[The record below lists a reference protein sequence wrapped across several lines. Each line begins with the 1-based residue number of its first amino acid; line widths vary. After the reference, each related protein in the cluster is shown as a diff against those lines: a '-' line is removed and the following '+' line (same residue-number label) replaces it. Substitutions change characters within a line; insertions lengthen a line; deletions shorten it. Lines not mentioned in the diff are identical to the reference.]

1 MSTPI
6 HLPGMFRAQISS
18 VVRCASL
25 LLPLSFCEVQDG
37 EESANFVSQL
47 SPSLQSSVLSPSSAH
62 CETQSSRKKP
72 HFPFVILGGGTTA
85 YSAIEAIRQ
94 TSPKSDI
101 LVISSESVLP
111 NLHRGDMYH
120 NNDEGRVE
128 IGDDFL
134 SSYNEWRRH
143 ITSKLA
149 SEPDAYNVSEDDEDM
164 GGGTSEGK
172 GRVSLLLRQKDIKI
186 DKDSKVLSLEKGGE
200 IKFNKLLI
208 ATAGR
213 PKSFYVLGDMVN
225 GERIKGD
232 GFGEDCINSLFSLSD
247 FERLEGVIKD
257 ITETKNKKERTI
269 VVIGGGFLGTE
280 ISLAMAKR
288 ARHHNSTS
296 DRDAPPVKVMQ
307 IYAESAPLASY
318 LPKYLS
324 DDVKDRLERH
334 GVSHITERLV
344 TDLHVKQ
351 DETDEYGNGRSKCKM
366 HLVGTSRSNI
376 DADYVIM
383 ASSTI
388 SPSTEVAEASG
399 IELDVVNGGIV
410 VNDNF
415 EVGNGIYAAG
425 VVASYF
431 DPNLGRRRV
440 NRYDHSVNS
449 GLLAGYN
456 MVTSG
461 QGEGIQVRY
470 DHQPA
475 VRSNL
480 EDINVQCESVGECNS
495 DLETVGV
502 WIDRDRDDELK
513 NGGELL
519 SDVSCMSKYRRGVVY
534 YLNNNKVAGVVL
546 WNCSDL
552 LERAR
557 DIIRLAPD
565 VTDKRKL
572 IRSIPL
578 APDDWLFVVRTKS
591 RENVRNLATEDQREY
606 LVERKFEK
614 SNGPARKVR
623 EVGGY

>member
-415 EVGNGIYAAG
+415 EVGNGVYAAG

-534 YLNNNKVAGVVL
+534 YLNNNKVTGVVL

>member
-25 LLPLSFCEVQDG
+25 LLPLSFCEVHGG
-37 EESANFVSQL
+37 EEGANFVSQL

-296 DRDAPPVKVMQ
+296 GHDAPPVKVMQ

-351 DETDEYGNGRSKCKM
+351 DETDEYGNGRSK
-366 HLVGTSRSNI
+366 VRRTI
-376 DADYVIM
+376 
-383 ASSTI
+383 STI
-388 SPSTEVAEASG
+388 FVAK
-399 IELDVVNGGIV
+399 D
-410 VNDNF
+410 
-415 EVGNGIYAAG
+415 
-425 VVASYF
+425 
-431 DPNLGRRRV
+431 
-440 NRYDHSVNS
+440 
-449 GLLAGYN
+449 
-456 MVTSG
+456 
-461 QGEGIQVRY
+461 
-470 DHQPA
+470 
-475 VRSNL
+475 
-480 EDINVQCESVGECNS
+480 
-495 DLETVGV
+495 
-502 WIDRDRDDELK
+502 
-513 NGGELL
+513 
-519 SDVSCMSKYRRGVVY
+519 
-534 YLNNNKVAGVVL
+534 
-546 WNCSDL
+546 
-552 LERAR
+552 
-557 DIIRLAPD
+557 
-565 VTDKRKL
+565 
-572 IRSIPL
+572 
-578 APDDWLFVVRTKS
+578 
-591 RENVRNLATEDQREY
+591 
-606 LVERKFEK
+606 
-614 SNGPARKVR
+614 
-623 EVGGY
+623 

>member
-1 MSTPI
+1 
-6 HLPGMFRAQISS
+6 MFRAQISS

-534 YLNNNKVAGVVL
+534 YLNNNKVTGVVL

>member
-415 EVGNGIYAAG
+415 EVGNGVYAAG

>member
-1 MSTPI
+1 
-6 HLPGMFRAQISS
+6 
-18 VVRCASL
+18 
-25 LLPLSFCEVQDG
+25 
-37 EESANFVSQL
+37 
-47 SPSLQSSVLSPSSAH
+47 
-62 CETQSSRKKP
+62 
-72 HFPFVILGGGTTA
+72 
-85 YSAIEAIRQ
+85 
-94 TSPKSDI
+94 
-101 LVISSESVLP
+101 
-111 NLHRGDMYH
+111 
-120 NNDEGRVE
+120 
-128 IGDDFL
+128 
-134 SSYNEWRRH
+134 
-143 ITSKLA
+143 
-149 SEPDAYNVSEDDEDM
+149 
-164 GGGTSEGK
+164 
-172 GRVSLLLRQKDIKI
+172 
-186 DKDSKVLSLEKGGE
+186 
-200 IKFNKLLI
+200 
-208 ATAGR
+208 
-213 PKSFYVLGDMVN
+213 
-225 GERIKGD
+225 
-232 GFGEDCINSLFSLSD
+232 
-247 FERLEGVIKD
+247 
-257 ITETKNKKERTI
+257 
-269 VVIGGGFLGTE
+269 
-280 ISLAMAKR
+280 
-288 ARHHNSTS
+288 
-296 DRDAPPVKVMQ
+296 
-307 IYAESAPLASY
+307 
-318 LPKYLS
+318 
-324 DDVKDRLERH
+324 
-334 GVSHITERLV
+334 
-344 TDLHVKQ
+344 
-351 DETDEYGNGRSKCKM
+351 M

-415 EVGNGIYAAG
+415 EVGNGVYAAG

-578 APDDWLFVVRTKS
+578 APDGEL
-591 RENVRNLATEDQREY
+591 E
-606 LVERKFEK
+606 
-614 SNGPARKVR
+614 
-623 EVGGY
+623 